1 MVGSSLGSILRRGFK
16 QLGLQLPTQMV
27 AVLSMAAALTLAGSA
42 YAFHLQ
48 LDRLAVRLNQELRV
62 VVFLK
67 PGSNDNYRALA
78 GRISSLEGVQGV
90 VLLSSQETRDRLGDM
105 LGSQAGLLEGLGP
118 EVVPAIVEVELTAQ
132 GLARGRPAAL
142 VAEIEKFREVDE
154 AVYAGDVADR
164 LESFLNRFT
173 NLGRALSAVLILS
186 GMFIIYA
193 TIRLAFMGR
202 QEEREILRLIG
213 ARGWFIRGPFLVQ
226 GTGLGLVAG
235 GISLA
240 LLKGLQTWLWTIPP
254 DRFGTGPLWYLGEM
268 RIIDLSLVSV
278 ILGAGAL
285 GGLIGA
291 WLALGRVMGG
301 DR

>member
-90 VLLSSQETRDRLGDM
+90 VLLSSRETMDRLGDM

-118 EVVPAIVEVELTAQ
+118 EVVPSIVEVELTAQ

-254 DRFGTGPLWYLGEM
+254 DRFGPGPLWYLGEM

-278 ILGAGAL
+278 ILGAGAI